1 MHPFLRILNE
11 KKVEAIPDIAV
22 EEIDQCLWEMKQEI
36 EKLKLEMKDV
46 KR

>member
-11 KKVEAIPDIAV
+11 KKDTMPDAV
-22 EEIDQCLWEMKQEI
+22 AEEIDQCLWEMKQEI
-36 EKLKLEMKDV
+36 EKLRLEMKDV